1 MQNVSIKKKWT
12 RGNQDYIISRFFV
25 ETCPCIEDD
34 WECDYGFYRKI
45 EGGPCVP
52 LADNF
57 EEDEVPDLLKPP
69 KDCKNTYMKT
79 RGYRKVS
86 GDYC

>member
-1 MQNVSIKKKWT
+1 MQNVSIKKKLT
-12 RGNQDYIISRFFV
+12 RGNPIYIISRFFV